1 MRVAGLEPAR
11 PWTQEPKSCASA
23 NSATPAWPHCGSP
36 RSRSRASPPLGEWLD
51 GRMQVSAR
59 VDYGTRALAELA
71 SRPGQLVTSEEL
83 AELQGIPVKFLEG
96 ILTQLRRAGLVLSK
110 RGAEGGYRL
119 ARPAAEIAVADVFR
133 ALDGPI
139 AAVRGHGPGGHGL
152 PGCCRAP
159 SRRLGRHQGRATDR
173 PGAGH
178 ARRRGQWAAPGHR
191 PWHSWPSR
199 VRGSAAST
207 GAPGWHRRS
216 VRPPARVAAWPRGP
230 WP

>member
-1 MRVAGLEPAR
+1 
-11 PWTQEPKSCASA
+11 
-23 NSATPAWPHCGSP
+23 
-36 RSRSRASPPLGEWLD
+36 
-51 GRMQVSAR
+51 MQVSAR

-139 AAVRGHGPGGHGL
+139 AAVRGMAPEDMDYPGAAEHLRDVWVATRAALRTVLEQVTLDDVVSGQL
-152 PGCCRAP
+152 PDTA
-159 SRRLGRHQGRATDR
+159 RRLLAE
-173 PGAGH
+173 PGAWE
-178 ARRRGQWAAPGHR
+178 RR
-191 PWHSWPSR
+191 
-199 VRGSAAST
+199 
-207 GAPGWHRRS
+207 
-216 VRPPARVAAWPRGP
+216 
-230 WP
+230 

>member
-1 MRVAGLEPAR
+1 
-11 PWTQEPKSCASA
+11 
-23 NSATPAWPHCGSP
+23 
-36 RSRSRASPPLGEWLD
+36 
-51 GRMQVSAR
+51 MQVSAR

-139 AAVRGHGPGGHGL
+139 AAVRGM
-152 PGCCRAP
+152 AP
-159 SRRLGRHQGRATDR
+159 EDMDY
-173 PGAGH
+173 PGAAEHLRDVWVATRAALRTVLEQVTLDDVVSGQLPDT
-178 ARRRGQWAAPGHR
+178 ARGLLAEPGAWERR
-191 PWHSWPSR
+191 
-199 VRGSAAST
+199 
-207 GAPGWHRRS
+207 
-216 VRPPARVAAWPRGP
+216 
-230 WP
+230 